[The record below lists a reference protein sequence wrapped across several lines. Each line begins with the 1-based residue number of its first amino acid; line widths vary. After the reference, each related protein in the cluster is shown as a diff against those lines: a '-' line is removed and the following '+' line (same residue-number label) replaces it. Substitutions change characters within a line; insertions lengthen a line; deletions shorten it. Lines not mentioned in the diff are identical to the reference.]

1 MPDRF
6 EIGWL
11 KEREDHAATQGFV
24 GGLLLGTLLGIVL
37 ALVFAPRRGEETR
50 AAVANKAVDA
60 RDLAVNLVTRSKDAE
75 PDLGAEAAIE
85 REIGAEDAS

>member
-6 EIGWL
+6 EISWL

-37 ALVFAPRRGEETR
+37 ALVFAPRRGDETR
-50 AAVANKAVDA
+50 AAVAHKAADA
-60 RDLAVNLVTRSKDAE
+60 KDLAVNLVTRSKDAE
-75 PDLGAEAAIE
+75 PDLGSEAAIE
-85 REIGAEDAS
+85 REIGEDVGI